1 MTKRTMAVAI
11 AGIATILANLMAP
24 GAATAQDEMQYL
36 ELLRSDIKAET
47 VAILTEVM
55 QFTDDEGE
63 VFWPIYREYEV
74 ERAKL
79 GDRNVALM
87 KDYATHFDKMDNVKA
102 KELASAYFKLDEDML
117 KLDKK
122 YFKRVEKE
130 LGSNTA
136 ARFIQVTNQ
145 IRLFMQVQV
154 AAQTPLIEKMARA
167 AER

>member
-1 MTKRTMAVAI
+1 MAF
-11 AGIATILANLMAP
+11 
-24 GAATAQDEMQYL
+24 
-36 ELLRSDIKAET
+36 SDA
-47 VAILTEVM
+47 
-55 QFTDDEGE
+55 EGE

-74 ERAKL
+74 DRAKL

-87 KDYATHFDKMDNVKA
+87 KDYGMHFDNMDDVKA
-102 KELASAYFKLDEDML
+102 KELVNAYFKLDEDTL

-122 YFKRVEKE
+122 YYKKVEKA

-136 ARFIQVTNQ
+136 ARFVQVMNQ

-154 AAQTPLIEKMARA
+154 AAQTPLIEKMTQA

>member
-1 MTKRTMAVAI
+1 MKRTIAVAI
-11 AGIATILANLMAP
+11 VGIATIAASVLAP
-24 GAATAQDEMQYL
+24 AAAQDEMQHL

-55 QFTDDEGE
+55 QFTDAEGE
-63 VFWPIYREYEV
+63 VFWPIYREYEL

-87 KDYATHFDKMDNVKA
+87 KDYGMHFDNMDDVKA
-102 KELASAYFKLDEDML
+102 KELVNAYFKLDEDTL

-122 YFKRVEKE
+122 YYKKVEKA

-136 ARFIQVTNQ
+136 ARFVQVMNQ

-154 AAQTPLIEKMARA
+154 AAQTPLIEKMTQA